1 MFNSPILEVAIGL
14 FFIFLL
20 YSLLATA
27 LREMVAGLLD
37 QRAVTLYNGIRSML
51 TDTDEEKGKLMLL
64 FNWASKRIKSLSH
77 WFVHLLNNKPKDTLY
92 DKFYSHPIIKNYGQN
107 YLYRKPSYISP
118 QNFSSILLE
127 VIKDIDKANKDV
139 PVTMEMIKE
148 VLESDKIKKYIEKDL
163 REILYFHINASGG
176 DIDVFKSRLE
186 QWFNDSMDRV
196 SGWYKRNNQYWLFAI
211 GFVLAMIFNLDT
223 IETAER
229 LSVNHKAR
237 EQLVSM
243 AQTYIES
250 DGPSNV
256 DSTFTQEVITTIR
269 KDLDNVNM
277 VVGLGWAEF
286 GKGDSIYIKDS
297 AKMKKPGGFHRFMS
311 RIPVVGIYSQMKMNV
326 YQSIDS
332 TYLSSLRQMNVL
344 SGDSL
349 EYKKN
354 GFRIERL
361 VKRTQTD
368 SMYVK
373 QRILLENFDKNTF
386 VMASNDFRLWY
397 VKYQMGWRKVFSFF
411 ITAVAI
417 GLGAPFWFDTLS
429 KLTKLRS
436 TGKVIDT
443 VGNVKNKTSQNNDAE
458 G

>member
-64 FNWASKRIKSLSH
+64 FNWARKRVRSLSY
-77 WFVHLLNNKPKDTLY
+77 WFIHLLNNKPKDTLY

-127 VIKDIDKANKDV
+127 IIKDIDKANKDV
-139 PVTMEMIKE
+139 PVTMEMIKV

-277 VVGLGWAEF
+277 VVGLGWGEF
-286 GKGDSIYIKDS
+286 GKRDSFYIKDL
-297 AKMKKPGGFHRFMS
+297 AKMKKPGRFHHFMAA
-311 RIPVVGIYSQMKMNV
+311 IPVVGIYSQMKMNI
-326 YQSIDS
+326 YQSLDS
-332 TYLSSLRQMNVL
+332 TYLSNLRQMNVS

-349 EYKKN
+349 EDKKN
-354 GFRIERL
+354 ISRIERL
-361 VKRTQTD
+361 AKHTHAD

-373 QRILLENFDKNTF
+373 QRILLENFDRSTF

-397 VKYQMGWRKVFSFF
+397 VKSQMGWRKVFSFF

-417 GLGAPFWFDTLS
+417 GLGAPFWFDILS

-443 VGNVKNKTSQNNDAE
+443 VGTIKNKTIQANDAE